1 MKSLRL
7 THQTW
12 PIAIT
17 GGTVACLL
25 LAGCSSPAV
34 VAPTTIQQSAAPN
47 YASLVYKDDPNYT
60 LAQAMSDNAQL
71 STIAFDGLA
80 FITGNATADTFF
92 PPGKV
97 ADFFGFQ
104 YMRDVD
110 KAGFGHNTTFL
121 TKAATNT
128 LAILTA
134 DQKAKL
140 VELAKSQVQLY
151 GDFAYNR
158 LVLINAFRTNLEGTN
173 PTGSALDSSRVASYT
188 SNMYDI
194 DASLSIGR
202 AEQVG
207 SIIASLSA
215 AQKAQFDKLTFNDS
229 STWPELAEDEAL
241 KKTMTN
247 SEYQSVMTYASEL
260 FSWYKGGLNA
270 DVYYCP
276 ERHGTYFGGFF
287 MKDYPAMDNPNY
299 FISTSVTGDKGKDF
313 LNILNPTQRQ
323 LITSIID
330 DQRADLN
337 DLTQTRYTISAAL
350 RAAQTGGTIDR
361 AAVTALIEHY
371 GALDGKLS
379 ALYASRFAQVNASL
393 TSSQRA
399 ELVKLRDLAI
409 TPATDYRFATAVA
422 TPTMPNN
429 SYLFG
434 VGTMPSTAG
443 KLTAPS
449 SFLVD
454 PAPPAK
460 K

>member
-1 MKSLRL
+1 MKPLLRSRK
-7 THQTW
+7 TW
-12 PIAIT
+12 PLIIS
-17 GGTVACLL
+17 GGALSGLL
-25 LAGCSSPAV
+25 LAGCSAPA
-34 VAPTTIQQSAAPN
+34 PLPSSSIQQTAAPN

-140 VELAKSQVQLY
+140 VELAKAQVQQY

-158 LVLINAFRTNLEGTN
+158 IVLMNAFRSNLEGTN
-173 PTGSALDSSRVASYT
+173 PSGSALDSTRVASYT

-194 DASLSIGR
+194 DAALSIGR

-207 SIIASLSA
+207 SIISSLSA
-215 AQKAQFDKLTFNDS
+215 SQKAQFDKLTFNDS
-229 STWPELAEDEAL
+229 STWPELPEDEAL
-241 KKTMTN
+241 KRTMTN

-299 FISTSVTGDKGKDF
+299 FISTTVTGDKGKDF

-330 DQRADLN
+330 VQRADLI

-350 RAAQTGGTIDR
+350 RAAQTGATIDR
-361 AAVTALIEHY
+361 AAVTSLIEHY

-379 ALYASRFAQVNASL
+379 ALYATRFAQVNATL
-393 TSSQRA
+393 TASQRA
-399 ELVKLRDLAI
+399 QLVTLRDLAV
-409 TPATDYRFATAVA
+409 TPASDYRFATVVA
-422 TPTMPNN
+422 TPAIPNN

-434 VGTMPSTAG
+434 VGAMPSTAG

>member
-1 MKSLRL
+1 MTSLR
-7 THQTW
+7 HSRKIW
-12 PIAIT
+12 PIVVSGA
-17 GGTVACLL
+17 VLSNLL
-25 LAGCSSPAV
+25 LVGCSSPV
-34 VAPTTIQQSAAPN
+34 TPNPGTLPSSSVAN
-47 YASLVYKDDPNYT
+47 YESLVYGDNPNYT

-128 LAILTA
+128 LAILSSE
-134 DQKAKL
+134 Q
-140 VELAKSQVQLY
+140 KSQLVQLATEQVQAY

-158 LVLINAFRTNLEGTN
+158 LVLINAFRANLEGKI
-173 PTGSALDSSRVASYT
+173 PTGSALNSDRVSSFT
-188 SNMYDI
+188 SNMYGI
-194 DASLSIGR
+194 DAELSLGR

-207 SIIASLSA
+207 KIISSFTSE
-215 AQKAQFDKLTFNDS
+215 QKSRFDALAFNDS
-229 STWPELAEDEAL
+229 STWPDIAEDESL
-241 KKTMTN
+241 KKSMTN
-247 SEYQSVMTYASEL
+247 SEYQAVMTYASEL

-287 MKDYPAMDNPNY
+287 MKDYPAMGDPNY
-299 FISTSVTGDKGKDF
+299 FISTTVTGDKGKEF
-313 LNILNPTQRQ
+313 LNILDPAQRQ

-330 DQRADLN
+330 DQRGDLVE
-337 DLTQTRYTISAAL
+337 LTKTRYAVSEEL
-350 RAAQTGGTIDR
+350 RKAQSGGTIDH
-361 AAVTALIEHY
+361 AKVAALIEHY
-371 GALDGKLS
+371 GALDGSLS
-379 ALYASRFAQVNASL
+379 AMYASRFAQVNASL
-393 TSSQRA
+393 TPSQRA
-399 ELVKLRDLAI
+399 TLVALRDL
-409 TPATDYRFATAVA
+409 TTVPESDYRFATVVA
-422 TPTMPNN
+422 TPTLPDN
-429 SYLFG
+429 SFLFG
-434 VGTMPSTAG
+434 VGDIPSQAG
-443 KLTAPS
+443 RFTAPPD
-449 SFLVD
+449 FLID

>member
-1 MKSLRL
+1 MSYLSKRHIVVTATGIAL
-7 THQTW
+7 TALVLT
-12 PIAIT
+12 
-17 GGTVACLL
+17 
-25 LAGCSSPAV
+25 GCSTPSTSPA
-34 VAPTTIQQSAAPN
+34 PSASASSAN
-47 YASLVYKDDPNYT
+47 YLSLQYKDDPNYT

-110 KAGFGHNTTFL
+110 KAGYGHNTLFL

-128 LAILTA
+128 LAILTP
-134 DQKAKL
+134 DQIQQL
-140 VELAKSQVQLY
+140 VTLAKSQVQSY

-158 LVLINAFRTNLEGTN
+158 LILIDAFRDNLEGTQ
-173 PTGSALDSSRVASYT
+173 PTGSSLDSSRVQTFT
-188 SNMYDI
+188 SNLYGV
-194 DASLSIGR
+194 DAKLSIDR
-202 AEQVG
+202 AAVTG
-207 SIIASLSA
+207 NIIANLTA
-215 AQKAQFDKLTFNDS
+215 AQKASFDKLTFSDS
-229 STWPELAEDEAL
+229 STWPELAENEAL
-241 KKTMTN
+241 KRTMTN
-247 SEYQSVMTYASEL
+247 SEYQAVMTYASEL

-276 ERHGTYFGGFF
+276 ERHGTYFGGFY
-287 MKDYPAMDNPNY
+287 MKDFPAMDNPNY
-299 FISTSVTGDKGKDF
+299 FISTAVTGDKGKEF

-330 DQRADLN
+330 EQRADLAK
-337 DLTQTRYTISAAL
+337 LTELRYSISEAL
-350 RAAQTGGTIDR
+350 RTTQTGGTINRD
-361 AAVTALIEHY
+361 AMTAMIQQY

-379 ALYASRFAQVNASL
+379 ALYASRFAQVNSTL

-399 ELVKLRDLAI
+399 SLVTLRDLTAVP
-409 TPATDYRFATAVA
+409 TSDYRFATLVS
-422 TPTMPNN
+422 TPTFPSN

-434 VGTMPSTAG
+434 VGSVPTGAG
-443 KLTAPS
+443 ATTAPA